1 MKLPPAEFF
10 RNMGMASVIAG
21 LILLGLWQL
30 RKRL

>member
-1 MKLPPAEFF
+1 VKLPPAEFF